1 MMNDNSDDRPDQS
14 LTVIDG
20 GEQPSSRRFVV
31 REDRT
36 LPPGVAVEV
45 SLDALDDLGAKLSD
59 LDYEAKRVAAGEVDA
74 ITAHTKALHEVAL
87 SSKRLFVSRAEI
99 AMLGLSMKDPGKE

>member
-1 MMNDNSDDRPDQS
+1 MNDNPDDRPDQS

-31 REDRT
+31 REDKT
-36 LPPGVAVEV
+36 LPSGVATEV
-45 SLDALDDLGAKLSD
+45 SLDALEDLGARLED

-74 ITAHTKALHEVAL
+74 IASYTKALHEVAL
-87 SSKRLFVSRAEI
+87 SSKRLYVSRAEI
-99 AMLGLSMKDPGKE
+99 AMLSLNMRGPGEK